1 MDVEEIKKIIQDK
14 IEADE
19 AASEVRKSIKSYI
32 HQKQDAR
39 EGFTETFKPL
49 IETSE
54 KVKESV
60 DNQQNKLIKQLQEN
74 QLALTQGF
82 ESNRKA
88 ITSGFDKMDEVK
100 KWDLGQLPGYE
111 AIEEA
116 DEEYESLG
124 ISEKIKILNA
134 RIKKNYNTLGELNDL
149 ENKAVEEGNEDEE
162 KYYIKKYEEVL
173 RENKELEKERKI
185 LQKILEKESGES
197 VEKPKITTLEYK
209 KDEMDKFLNNKE
221 SIDLLNFYGLKLPS
235 KYKDSMDELQKAFEK
250 GMQET
255 ANLKKDIKHVA
266 EYKKDTITGLI
277 LAFPIKG
284 QQAKEKTKE
293 LIKEYNIMQIFINN
307 MGQLRNYKKITGTGI
322 MHFNNPQQLVDRLK
336 LLAGSIIAG
345 NSGVKQ
351 EFSQIAHLLHQLKV
365 ITKKTLN
372 DLLKKIYIV
381 KINNGKSYS
390 HFFNQKRKNW

>member
-1 MDVEEIKKIIQDK
+1 MNIEEAKRIIQDK
-14 IEADE
+14 IQADE
-19 AASEVRKSIKSYI
+19 AAREIRKHIKSYV

-60 DNQQNKLIKQLQEN
+60 DTQQNKLIKQLQEN

-124 ISEKIKILNA
+124 INEKIKILNA

-149 ENKAVEEGNEDEE
+149 EIKAVEEGNEDEE
-162 KYYIKKYEEVL
+162 KCYIKKYEKVL
-173 RENKELEKERKI
+173 RENKELEKERKR

-197 VEKPKITTLEYK
+197 VKKPKNTTLEYK

-235 KYKDSMDELQKAFEK
+235 KYKDSSLDELQKAFEK
-250 GMQET
+250 VMEET
-255 ANLKKDIKHVA
+255 ANLKKSIKYVA
-266 EYKKDTITGLI
+266 EYKKDTLTGLI
-277 LAFPIKG
+277 LAYPIKG
-284 QQAKEKTKE
+284 QQSKEK
-293 LIKEYNIMQIFINN
+293 
-307 MGQLRNYKKITGTGI
+307 
-322 MHFNNPQQLVDRLK
+322 
-336 LLAGSIIAG
+336 
-345 NSGVKQ
+345 
-351 EFSQIAHLLHQLKV
+351 
-365 ITKKTLN
+365 
-372 DLLKKIYIV
+372 
-381 KINNGKSYS
+381 
-390 HFFNQKRKNW
+390 